1 MKNKLCLIITTTVL
15 LFSFLN
21 AQKVQT
27 KTKSKTSQP
36 QPEVVLLDSK
46 ITANWYAY
54 VGWDYKLYITTIKDF
69 LTKHKIKF
77 TTISDEQ
84 IPTVKPAKN
93 LVLILPNTRGM
104 SKDNVES
111 IKKYVSAGG
120 KLFATYQTSIGDEK
134 FQKVVPNRYQLEEVF
149 GVKWL
154 RWAQVPTSFG
164 YIKKSTDTVIF
175 NNLPEKIKL
184 YRNTTMVFVVL
195 PGTIPVA
202 TWLDNDGQTNSLP
215 DDQNVAIVMKDN
227 VVYTGEDLLDPENIK
242 DEKVQQLVK
251 NIILYLATK

>member
-1 MKNKLCLIITTTVL
+1 MKNKLYLTITTIIL
-15 LFSFLN
+15 LFSSLSG
-21 AQKVQT
+21 QKGQ
-27 KTKSKTSQP
+27 TKSKSVQL

-46 ITANWYAY
+46 ITSNWYAY
-54 VGWDYKLYITTIKDF
+54 VGWDYKLYLSTIKDF

-77 TTISDEQ
+77 TIISDEQ

-93 LVLILPNTRGM
+93 KVLILPNTRGL

-184 YRNTTMVFVVL
+184 YRNTTMVFVLL
-195 PGTIPVA
+195 PNTVPIA
-202 TWLDNDGQTNSLP
+202 TWLDNDGETNSLP
-215 DDQNVAIVMKDN
+215 DDQNVAIVAKNN
-227 VVYTGEDLLDPENIK
+227 VVYTGEDLLDPENIR